1 MMAMKYKIL
10 IVEDSPTQ
18 AEELKH
24 LLERNNYE
32 VEVAINGLEA
42 LNVLEGMKPL
52 VVISDIVM
60 PVMDGYE
67 LCRRIKDT
75 ENIRDISVILLT
87 SLSEP
92 EDVIESLACG
102 ADYFLT
108 KPYDERGLLTRIQ
121 YIIAN
126 RDLESAT
133 QTKVGIEII
142 FGNQRYYINSD
153 RLQILNLLLSTYET
167 AVQKKRELTRAC

>member
-1 MMAMKYKIL
+1 
-10 IVEDSPTQ
+10 
-18 AEELKH
+18 
-24 LLERNNYE
+24 
-32 VEVAINGLEA
+32 
-42 LNVLEGMKPL
+42 MKPL

-67 LCRRIKDT
+67 LCRRIKDI

-87 SLSEP
+87 GLSEP

-108 KPYDERGLLTRIQ
+108 KLYDERGLLTRIQ

-126 RDLESAT
+126 CDLESAN
-133 QTKVGIEII
+133 QTKAGIEII

-167 AVQKKRELTRAC
+167 AVQKKTGTDYTKRGQWE